1 MTDWKA
7 IVARHGPDVWRAVY
21 RILAHHDDAWDC
33 YQEVFLEAFR
43 AAPRAVVRDWGAYLG
58 ALAAR
63 RAIDRL
69 RRRIRLRELARA
81 IDQIPAPEAGGPS
94 PLERVAADE
103 LMGRVRLAL
112 AALPGRQAEVF
123 WLSCIEGLR
132 HEQIA
137 AQLRTTPG
145 AVRMLLSR
153 ARSALAESLNG
164 SPVPLRSES

>member
-1 MTDWKA
+1 MTDWNA
-7 IVARHGPDVWRAVY
+7 IVAAHGPNVWRAVY
-21 RILAHHDDAWDC
+21 RILVHHDDAWDC

-43 AAPRAVVRDWGAYLG
+43 SSPRAAVRDWGAYLG
-58 ALAAR
+58 TLATR

-69 RRRIRLRELARA
+69 RQRIRSRELALA
-81 IDQIPAPEAGGPS
+81 SGHAPQPASAASS
-94 PLERVAADE
+94 PQEIFAAAE
-103 LMGRVRLAL
+103 LMGQVRRAL

-164 SPVPLRSES
+164 STLPLRNER